1 MVMRYKLLEHP
12 FYQQWSRGEIT
23 RSQLSAYAHSYY
35 EFVRLMPVFWEQALN
50 GLGADAKE
58 SSDVINDEKSHTL
71 LWENFRSKF
80 EPCGH
85 PGMND
90 LNEAFLS
97 MNASRLLGAVHAFE
111 TQQPEVARTKS
122 EGLLKH
128 YGFGADETGYFD
140 AHLNEAEHIKFGIT
154 IAEKYADRNEFEA
167 GFAEGSRL
175 VYDAL
180 DRFLA

>member
-1 MVMRYKLLEHP
+1 MEMRFKLLDHP

-35 EFVRLMPVFWEQALN
+35 EFVRLMPVFWEKALE
-50 GLGADAKE
+50 GLGVDEKE
-58 SSDVINDEKSHTL
+58 SIDVINDEKSHTV

-80 EPCGH
+80 EKRGH
-85 PGMND
+85 PGMKD

-111 TQQPEVARTKS
+111 VQQPDVARTKT

-128 YGFGADETGYFD
+128 YGFGANETEYFD
-140 AHLNEAEHIKFGIT
+140 AHLNEAEHIKFGLK
-154 IAEKYADRNEFEA
+154 IADKYADRSEFEA
-167 GFAEGSRL
+167 GFAEGSEL
-175 VYDAL
+175 VYNAL

>member
-1 MVMRYKLLEHP
+1 MRFKLLEHP

-35 EFVRLMPVFWEQALN
+35 EFVRLMPVFWERALEE
-50 GLGADAKE
+50 LGADEKE
-58 SSDVINDEKSHTL
+58 SIDVINDEKNHTV
-71 LWENFRSKF
+71 LWKNFKSKF
-80 EPCGH
+80 EPCDY
-85 PGMND
+85 PEMKD

-111 TQQPEVARTKS
+111 AQQPEVAKTKT
-122 EGLLKH
+122 EGLLNH
-128 YGFGADETGYFD
+128 YGFGKDDTGYFD
-140 AHLNEAEHIKFGIT
+140 AHLNEAEHIKFGLKV
-154 IAEKYADRNEFEA
+154 ADKYADRIEFEA

-175 VYDAL
+175 VYNAL